1 MDPPTSWDSLRKQI
15 DDHLATA
22 LIDLYAK
29 CGNIDKAYK
38 LFQLLQKKDLVS
50 YSAMIW
56 DKHYELVLS
65 TDHYG
70 IMVDMLGR
78 AGRLE
83 EAYELIK
90 SMPMQPH
97 AGVWGALLLACS
109 VHSNLKIGEIAA
121 KHCFELEPD
130 VGNINAQLWRILVGN
145 IDAQLL
151 ETLMLNCGEFL
162 ARKLE
167 AQLDEQMPL
176 YRKVVSKKVDDGTD
190 KDLESGIDELLQQL
204 HQVNSHMQAWV
215 SSGGSEIFS
224 HTLTRHQEI
233 LQDLTQIE
241 ILQNQENGMS
251 QPSALKKLNSLKPIS
266 CSSEQILIAKLE
278 FNRLRSSLRAKKEHA
293 SLLEDF
299 REFDRT
305 RLDMEDGGGSYEQAL
320 LKEHAAVSRSTGQ
333 TDGILYMDSVISQAQ
348 ETFRTLAFQRSTFG
362 GINSK
367 ISNISSRLPTVV
379 LHCYNCLCH
388 ANDRF
393 HDEKSRK
400 SDFNI
405 SVSIDFECHKGPQK
419 RFVEEFSFMMVIKVT
434 AIAYSSGNYKV
445 DCGF

>member
-1 MDPPTSWDSLRKQI
+1 MDPPTSWDSLRKQ
-15 DDHLATA
+15 
-22 LIDLYAK
+22 
-29 CGNIDKAYK
+29 
-38 LFQLLQKKDLVS
+38 
-50 YSAMIW
+50 
-56 DKHYELVLS
+56 
-65 TDHYG
+65 
-70 IMVDMLGR
+70 
-78 AGRLE
+78 
-83 EAYELIK
+83 
-90 SMPMQPH
+90 
-97 AGVWGALLLACS
+97 
-109 VHSNLKIGEIAA
+109 
-121 KHCFELEPD
+121 
-130 VGNINAQLWRILVGN
+130 
-145 IDAQLL
+145 
-151 ETLMLNCGEFL
+151 

-251 QPSALKKLNSLKPIS
+251 QPSALKKLYSLKPIS

-333 TDGILYMDSVISQAQ
+333 MDSVISQAQ
-348 ETFRTLAFQRSTFG
+348 ETLRTLAFQRSTFG

-367 ISNISSRLPTVV
+367 ISNISSRLPTT
-379 LHCYNCLCH
+379 
-388 ANDRF
+388 
-393 HDEKSRK
+393 
-400 SDFNI
+400 
-405 SVSIDFECHKGPQK
+405 ECHKGSQK
-419 RFVEEFSFMMVIKVT
+419 RSPDQIKIYYCTWHLLRQFDFSGESNPLINKEEKVHGHYNPFLSCLCLHISHFDLLVEQI
-434 AIAYSSGNYKV
+434 V
-445 DCGF
+445 DVAGLVMKSRDSLPSTILLANTLLVCQ